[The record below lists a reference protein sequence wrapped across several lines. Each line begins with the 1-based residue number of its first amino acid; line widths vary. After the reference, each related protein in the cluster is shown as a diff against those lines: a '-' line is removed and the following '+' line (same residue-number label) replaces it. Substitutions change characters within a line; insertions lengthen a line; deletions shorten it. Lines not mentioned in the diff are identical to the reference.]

1 MLKTISKVTIA
12 ILISIVIALSSSSS
26 LAVETQ
32 EESVTESTETTET
45 APETEAST
53 EENITEEEA
62 EAAAEEQAESG
73 ANTTKESDVYL
84 IETGTVTVDY
94 TVDGNLFI
102 IADTVNITS
111 QIGGDAF
118 IIANNINI
126 DGGYIYNNLFA
137 VATNINVN
145 GIVYDIYTCTDNLT
159 IGASGYIYRDAH
171 IMTNKFN
178 VLGPIGRNVSAILNN
193 IAFTSED
200 TNATGKIF
208 GTLNY
213 TSENEINID
222 KNYVEGDINFNKSVA
237 EPTATTVETYLYSVA
252 MFVIMALV
260 IYLLTIWLTPKFA
273 EEAKETLT
281 KKPLQ
286 TIGFGLLALFAIPLL
301 VLLLLILQ
309 VTVSVAFALLALY
322 VLLLLIASAY
332 FVIAVA
338 EAITEKI
345 KMENKW
351 QKLGIVVCI
360 AVVLWAIG
368 QIPYVGGFIEFVA
381 IILGLGILT
390 KKIIPHK
397 NKKIEESVEK
407 EIKPELKEAQQEEAN
422 NENKEDNN
430 NNN

>member
-1 MLKTISKVTIA
+1 MFKKLSKTLVIVIIA
-12 ILISIVIALSSSSS
+12 IAIGLSATSFAAESENPETTGNENAVIT
-26 LAVETQ
+26 ETNAEQ
-32 EESVTESTETTET
+32 EETIG
-45 APETEAST
+45 
-53 EENITEEEA
+53 EE
-62 EAAAEEQAESG
+62 AAEEANQE
-73 ANTTKESDVYL
+73 NTTKESDVYI
-84 IETGTVTVDY
+84 IEQGTVTIDY
-94 TVDGNLFI
+94 IVDGNLFI